1 MKFLS
6 DRAHIRSFVLR
17 KGKMTSGQQQAVDKL
32 MPHYALEPD
41 GPLDFVDIFGN
52 TNPVWLDIGFGNGES
67 MIHAAQQ
74 YPDVNLLGIE
84 VHLPGVGRLLMAAD
98 EHDLDNIRIIRND
111 AVDIIREF
119 IPDDSLQ
126 AVHIYFPDPWHK
138 KRHHKRRLVQ
148 QPFLDLIRPKLKTG
162 GRLHFATDWQPYA
175 EEVAL
180 LFEHNTDWLSNT
192 QDQSRYAPRPDWRP
206 ITKFE
211 RRGQRL
217 NHASFDLIWTKN

>member
-6 DRAHIRSFVLR
+6 SREHIRSFVLR

-41 GPLDFVDIFGN
+41 GPLDFAEIFGN
-52 TNPVWLDIGFGNGES
+52 NNPTWLDIGFGNGES
-67 MIHAAQQ
+67 MVHAAQQ

-98 EHDLDNIRIIRND
+98 EHDLGNIRIIRND

-119 IPDDSLQ
+119 IADESLD

-180 LFEHNTDWLSNT
+180 LLEQNSEWLSNT
-192 QDQSRYAPRPDWRP
+192 QNQSRYAPRPEWRP